1 MVSWLFCNPTS
12 IMRRLEL
19 ESMPFGRTMYPT
31 LRKAKKV
38 RVYAT
43 LDYLDSLVFE
53 QILHHVPTILPKICS
68 VIGSLLSIQSP
79 KPI

>member
-1 MVSWLFCNPTS
+1 
-12 IMRRLEL
+12 
-19 ESMPFGRTMYPT
+19 MYPT

-53 QILHHVPTILPKICS
+53 QILHHVPTILPKMCS